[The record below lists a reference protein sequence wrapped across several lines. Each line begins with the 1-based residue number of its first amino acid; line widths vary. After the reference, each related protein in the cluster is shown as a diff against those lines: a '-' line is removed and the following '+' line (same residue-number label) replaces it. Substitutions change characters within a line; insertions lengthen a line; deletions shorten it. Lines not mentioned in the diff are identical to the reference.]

1 MALKQRDFDEKWKYF
16 AAQNEE
22 RWIREWLDLVRQPSV
37 SATGRGVEE
46 CCRMIAGHMRQI
58 GLEPE
63 IYPVRP
69 YPVIVARHGDAPER
83 PTVLIYAHYDVVEP
97 GDPALWKSPPF
108 EPVIVDGKAFGR
120 GTADNKSPLMAHLK
134 AYEFWKSMEE
144 ELPVN
149 LIFLFEGCEE
159 SGSRGLP
166 EFLREH
172 RARLKA
178 DLVFFSDGPK
188 NERDLPIIAL
198 GAKGN
203 ITIKLELRTMKQD
216 AHSRYAPVLPS
227 AAWQMVELLGKLK
240 TGDHVNV
247 EGFYDG
253 IVPPGQEEME
263 IYRALP
269 PVEREMEEIYG
280 VRPMCGAD
288 ENYYVRLN
296 TTPTFNIKQISSG
309 DGRGV
314 VTSTA
319 EALIDIRL
327 VEGQEP
333 GDILEKVR
341 SYVETLGYRNVTVE
355 SDGGVLPSKTPVDN
369 PYVPVISQVVR
380 EVYEDFVIYPCRP
393 STAPDY
399 LWTKILEIPAIQVR
413 WSDADS
419 NNHSPNEH
427 QSIAGY
433 LKGVELTARVIR
445 AIGELKGENN

>member
-1 MALKQRDFDEKWKYF
+1 MALKQSDFDEKWSLF
-16 AAQNEE
+16 AAKNEE
-22 RWIREWLDLVRQPSV
+22 RWIQEWLDLVRQPSV
-37 SATGRGVEE
+37 SATGQGVEE
-46 CCRMIAGHMRQI
+46 CCRMIAGHMRRI

-69 YPVIVARHGDAPER
+69 YPVIVARHGDAPDR
-83 PTVLIYAHYDVVEP
+83 PTMLIYAHYDVVEP
-97 GDPALWKSPPF
+97 GAPDLWKTPPF
-108 EPVIVDGKAFGR
+108 EPVIVDGKVFGR
-120 GTADNKSPLMAHLK
+120 GTADNKSPLMAHLQ
-134 AYEFWKSMEE
+134 AFGFWKSTGE

-172 RARLKA
+172 REELGA

-203 ITIKLELRTMKQD
+203 ITIKLKLRTMNQD

-253 IVPPGQEEME
+253 IVRPGQEEME
-263 IYRALP
+263 IYRSLP

-280 VRPMCGAD
+280 VKPTCGAN

-333 GDILEKVR
+333 RDILEKVR
-341 SYVETLGYRNVTVE
+341 SYVVALGYHNVTVE
-355 SDGGVLPSKTPVDN
+355 SDGGVLPSKTPVSN

-380 EVYEDFVIYPCRP
+380 EVYGDYIIYPCRP

-419 NNHSPNEH
+419 NNHAPNEH
-427 QSIAGY
+427 QSVAGY

-445 AIGELKGENN
+445 EIGKRKGENS

>member
-1 MALKQRDFDEKWKYF
+1 MALKQIDFDVKWNHF

-22 RWIREWLDLVRQPSV
+22 RWIQEWLDLVRQPSV
-37 SATGRGVEE
+37 STTGQGVEG
-46 CCRMIAGHMRQI
+46 CGRMIAEHMRRI

-69 YPVIVARHGDAPER
+69 YPVIVARHGETPDR

-97 GDPALWKSPPF
+97 GDPALWKTPPF
-108 EPVIVDGKAFGR
+108 EPVIVDGKVFGR
-120 GTADNKSPLMAHLK
+120 GAADNKSPLMAHLQ
-134 AYEFWKSMEE
+134 AYEFWKSMGE

-172 RARLKA
+172 REELKA

-188 NERDLPIIAL
+188 NERNLPIIAL

-203 ITIKLELRTMKQD
+203 ITIRLKLRTMNQD

-227 AAWQMVELLGKLK
+227 AAWQIVELLSKLK

-253 IVPPGQEEME
+253 IVPPGQEEMD
-263 IYRALP
+263 IYRSLP

-280 VRPMCGAD
+280 VKPICGAD
-288 ENYYVRLN
+288 ENYYIRLN
-296 TTPTFNIKQISSG
+296 TTPTFNIKRISSG

-314 VTSTA
+314 VTSMA

-333 GDILEKVR
+333 RDILEKVS
-341 SYVETLGYRNVTVE
+341 SYVKFLGYHNVMVE
-355 SDGGVLPSKTPVDN
+355 SDGGVFPSKTPVGN
-369 PYVPVISQVVR
+369 SYVPVISRVVR
-380 EVYEDFVIYPCRP
+380 EVYGDYVIYPCRP

-419 NNHSPNEH
+419 NNHAPNEH
-427 QSIAGY
+427 QSVAGY

-445 AIGELKGENN
+445 EIGEMKGEKS